1 MTINDATQETT
12 LSTSSSSATQVTPI
26 WIAVLGVV
34 AGLGAIP
41 ASIVTAK
48 TLEKPQ
54 ATPTSAVSFAGAWT
68 TKRSHCADRE
78 DVNRLEID
86 RQKLLF
92 WESTCRIA
100 SSRAAL
106 AEQTIETKCTGEGE
120 KWQETF
126 TLRMDGDKM
135 ILRSSR
141 DEFRSSTT
149 YVHCR

>member
-1 MTINDATQETT
+1 
-12 LSTSSSSATQVTPI
+12 
-26 WIAVLGVV
+26 
-34 AGLGAIP
+34 
-41 ASIVTAK
+41 
-48 TLEKPQ
+48 
-54 ATPTSAVSFAGAWT
+54 VSFAGAWT

-120 KWQETF
+120 KWQETPRCRNGAIIAPIR
-126 TLRMDGDKM
+126 LAG
-135 ILRSSR
+135 IL
-141 DEFRSSTT
+141 
-149 YVHCR
+149 